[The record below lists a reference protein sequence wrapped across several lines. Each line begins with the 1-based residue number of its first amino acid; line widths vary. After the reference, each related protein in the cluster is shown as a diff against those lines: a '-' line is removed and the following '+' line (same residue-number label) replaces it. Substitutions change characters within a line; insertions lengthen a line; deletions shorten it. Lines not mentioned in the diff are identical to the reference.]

1 MRMMEHQLEMV
12 RKASLNTRYGFW
24 LQPGLGK
31 TVGTLA
37 IIENWPLKT
46 LVICPKSVM
55 KAAWMKDAE
64 DYFPE
69 LKVECC
75 WDKTKIKR
83 VEKILESDADVLVIN
98 IDLFKAHAQDFSE
111 AGIRRLVVDE
121 SSMIKNHKAQRTKA
135 IIEFA
140 DKMDS
145 VYLLSGTPAP
155 NCPTEYYTQVR
166 AISKGVFGSS
176 FYGFAHKYFYVM
188 TRAISGRD
196 VITGYKQ
203 KTDKADEFHDR
214 LRHCSWSLTKEEA
227 LDLPAQ
233 TDLIRNVFLPR
244 DDQRTYDM
252 VYAGL
257 ATEMEGEKLN
267 AAGQAKLMKMRQ
279 LTGGFYYTGEG
290 TVHSSDP
297 VKLKELDQILD
308 EIKGE
313 PVVIWASFTAEINMI
328 KALIDRRGMHSD
340 VIDGRTKDAGDVIE
354 RFQRGDIN
362 VLVCHPAAAGHGITL
377 TAASYAVYYSMD
389 FSYEKYQQS
398 RDRIHRKG
406 QTRPCTYYH
415 LIAEGT
421 VDEDILWAVRNK
433 AKVSDAVLRMIGR
446 W

>member
-1 MRMMEHQLEMV
+1 MQLMEHQNEMV
-12 RKASLNTRYGFW
+12 MKASLNTRYGFW

-37 IIENWPLKT
+37 IIEHWPLKT

-55 KAAWMKDAE
+55 KAAWMQDAE
-64 DYFPE
+64 EFFPE
-69 LKVECC
+69 LRVVCC
-75 WDKTKIKR
+75 WDKTKMKR
-83 VEKILESDADVLVIN
+83 ANKIMESDADVLIIN
-98 IDLFKAHAQDFSE
+98 IDLFKAHAQDFLK

-166 AISKGVFGSS
+166 AINKGMFGSS

-203 KTDKADEFHDR
+203 KTDRADEFHDR
-214 LRHCSWSLTKEEA
+214 LRRCSWSLTKEEA
-227 LDLPAQ
+227 LDLPSQ
-233 TDLIRNVFLPR
+233 TDLIRNVFLSKE
-244 DDQRTYDM
+244 DQQTYDM

-257 ATEMEGEKLN
+257 ATEMEGESLN

-279 LTGGFYYTGEG
+279 ITGGFYYNGDD
-290 TVHSSDP
+290 TVYSRDP
-297 VKLKELDQILD
+297 VKLKELDHILE
-308 EIKGE
+308 EIRGE
-313 PVVIWASFTAEINMI
+313 PVVVWASFRAEIDMI
-328 KALIDRRGMHSD
+328 DSLLARKGIRKG
-340 VIDGRTKDAGDVIE
+340 VIDGRTRDAGEVIKD
-354 RFQRGDIN
+354 FQDGKTQALI
-362 VLVCHPAAAGHGITL
+362 CHPAAAGHGITL

-415 LIAEGT
+415 LIGEGS